1 MPRSPKNLTPEM
13 LAAVEHW
20 RWVEDQLDP
29 IPEVT
34 APKYSAAWME
44 QPRRRKAGQ
53 SLRDIAEDTGLGVRT
68 VRTITNPTAARG
80 RATQARMQRIAPDRL
95 EQADYVSRR
104 KQRKALPRRIK
115 SARETSDDL
124 RKRAKGIG

>member
-53 SLRDIAEDTGLGVRT
+53 SLRDIADETRLGFQTVRT
-68 VRTITNPTAARG
+68 VVDKAASVD
-80 RATQARMQRIAPDRL
+80 RATLARIQRIAPDMLAEAGER
-95 EQADYVSRR
+95 SRKR
-104 KQRKALPRRIK
+104 TRDA
-115 SARETSDDL
+115 L